1 MLKLYPGLLFA
12 RIFGPNAADV
22 LQFTNNLSLGGGNP
36 TRIHVMANDDFRL
49 FAHPGDDDLFD
60 DHFPVKTLMYR
71 LYLAVYPWSIPYP
84 LDPIKNKNPLYYT
97 EYC

>member
-1 MLKLYPGLLFA
+1 MENVHTIRLNIEDMQRIYSIILN

-60 DHFPVKTLMYR
+60 DHFPVSQSYVLFSESASHSVR
-71 LYLAVYPWSIPYP
+71 
-84 LDPIKNKNPLYYT
+84 
-97 EYC
+97 